1 MIREPRTGLPA
12 SLSARSI
19 FSRQKYGICLLTLPA
34 SSMNSVAMSYSRA
47 FQVR

>member
-1 MIREPRTGLPA
+1 MREPRTGFA
-12 SLSARSI
+12 WSLSARSI
-19 FSRQKYGICLLTLPA
+19 FSTQKYGICWLTLPA